1 MNARLQPVPESALD
15 MDTDPFI
22 CFRLRQGVLADLRQG
37 SSPTTFSGWQGMPLD
52 LPENATHFAYVH
64 AGAAYI
70 ECSAGRFTLA
80 PGMYLSI
87 AGTGRISGEGQ
98 GIVLTRHGTRGMFQ
112 IGGPVEGRGRLNYI
126 DGCTDS
132 LLIPPVLKG
141 DACLNLLCF
150 PKGIDQTA
158 HTHPSLRAGM
168 VISGSGLCHT
178 SRGTLPLLAGQ
189 PFLIHA
195 DQLHAFSTPDEGMRV
210 IAFHPD
216 SDFGPTHQ
224 NHPMINRTMVNGVS
238 ASRIDGIQTRKVPDA
253 LD

>member
-1 MNARLQPVPESALD
+1 MNARLQLAPDLSIASN
-15 MDTDPFI
+15 PFI
-22 CFRLRQGVLADLRQG
+22 GCQLRHGVLADLRK
-37 SSPTTFSGWQGMPLD
+37 SPFPTTFSGWLDMPLE
-52 LPENATHFAYVH
+52 LPGNATHFAYVH
-64 AGAAYI
+64 AGAAHI
-70 ECSAGRFTLA
+70 DCSAGHFTLS
-80 PGMYLSI
+80 PGMYFSI
-87 AGTGRISGEGQ
+87 AGAGRISGDGQ
-98 GIVLTRHGTRGMFQ
+98 GIVLTRHGASGMFQ
-112 IGGPVEGRGRLNYI
+112 IGGPVEAKGRLNYI

-132 LLIPPVLKG
+132 LLIPPVLRG

-168 VISGSGLCHT
+168 VISGSGQCRT
-178 SRGTLPLLAGQ
+178 AQGILPLIAGHA
-189 PFLIHA
+189 FLIHA

-216 SDFGPTHQ
+216 SDFGPTDQ

-238 ASRIDGIQTRKVPDA
+238 ASGISNIQTRSVPDA